1 MRFVDQTFFFSI
13 FFLILCFCTT
23 ILGFCKVHIVFII
36 RANPAFTLYWS
47 QILDRKY
54 LFHGTDEKLF
64 CESDDLKSLTVV
76 FSISQF

>member
-1 MRFVDQTFFFSI
+1 MVQIKTYY
-13 FFLILCFCTT
+13 
-23 ILGFCKVHIVFII
+23 V
-36 RANPAFTLYWS
+36 N

-54 LFHGTDEKLF
+54 LFHGTDENLL